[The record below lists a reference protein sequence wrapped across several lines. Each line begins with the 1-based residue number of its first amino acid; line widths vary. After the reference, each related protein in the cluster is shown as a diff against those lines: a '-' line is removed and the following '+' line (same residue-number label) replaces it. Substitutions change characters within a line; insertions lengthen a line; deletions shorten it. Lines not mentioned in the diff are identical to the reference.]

1 MFIDRNVT
9 KYHTPFE
16 GVANLEC
23 AGLAALWPNVRD
35 SFLGRKC
42 FALYSQLRWQ
52 EAQAKAAPGRR
63 TPN

>member
-1 MFIDRNVT
+1 MLRALFAVEWQGAQA
-9 KYHTPFE
+9 KAAP
-16 GVANLEC
+16 GL
-23 AGLAALWPNVRD
+23 GLAALWPNVRD

>member
-23 AGLAALWPNVRD
+23 AGLAGLAALWPNVRD

-42 FALYSQLRWQ
+42 FALDSQLRGK
-52 EAQAKAAPGRR
+52 ERR
-63 TPN
+63 PKRRRA